1 MLALDSSF
9 TAIEFFHG
17 KLCLILSV
25 LEKMTCSQ
33 QANLTE
39 KDLDREILYCKKK
52 RKCFQMVCF
61 LLNVFLQS
69 KNVGLYYCYCGQE
82 KCQFCIIPSI

>member
-33 QANLTE
+33 QVNLTE

-52 RKCFQMVCF
+52 KKMFSNGLFLIECFS
-61 LLNVFLQS
+61 S
-69 KNVGLYYCYCGQE
+69 K
-82 KCQFCIIPSI
+82 

>member
-1 MLALDSSF
+1 MALDSSF

-52 RKCFQMVCF
+52 E
-61 LLNVFLQS
+61 NVFKWFVSYWMFFFKVKML
-69 KNVGLYYCYCGQE
+69 V
-82 KCQFCIIPSI
+82 CIIVTVVKKNASFA